1 MENRIVNIGDTY
13 GIDNYSFLIYQ
24 ISNNYNY
31 ETIIE
36 IIVVSKTQYTKT
48 NKQKRLIF
56 PISLSK
62 GQMKDFYNK
71 SIILIEKK
79 PWR

>member
-1 MENRIVNIGDTY
+1 MKIIDVGDTF
-13 GIDNYSFLIYQ
+13 GFGNQVNFFINQ
-24 ISNNYNY
+24 IINNYNY
-31 ETIIE
+31 YTIIE
-36 IIVVSKTQYTKT
+36 IIVVSKTEYTKT
-48 NKQKRLIF
+48 DKQKRLIF

-62 GQMKDFYNK
+62 GQMIDFYNK